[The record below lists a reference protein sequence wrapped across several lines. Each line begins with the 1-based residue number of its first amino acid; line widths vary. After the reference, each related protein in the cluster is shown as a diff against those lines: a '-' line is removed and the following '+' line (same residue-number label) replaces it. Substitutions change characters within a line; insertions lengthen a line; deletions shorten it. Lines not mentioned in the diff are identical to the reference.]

1 MNTEAQPRT
10 ITLSARRGRIGLQ
23 LVATVMGR
31 DLLVA
36 LSGGERAHIGA
47 VALSQARPSL
57 EGDGGVSSSTSV
69 ITLTGHK
76 EDDLA
81 RALASRLAVSLDA
94 SVCVACGIH
103 VDGIGAQELKD
114 VAAMTE
120 ELVLDLICRLLP

>member
-1 MNTEAQPRT
+1 LNTEAQPRI
-10 ITLSARRGRIGLQ
+10 ITLSARRGRIALQ
-23 LVATVMGR
+23 LVATAMGR
-31 DLLVA
+31 DLCVA

-81 RALASRLAVSLDA
+81 KAVASRLAVGLDA
-94 SVCVACGIH
+94 AVCVACGIH
-103 VDGIGAQELKD
+103 VDGISAQELKD
-114 VAAMTE
+114 VAALAE
-120 ELVLDLICRLLP
+120 ELVLNLIRQLRS